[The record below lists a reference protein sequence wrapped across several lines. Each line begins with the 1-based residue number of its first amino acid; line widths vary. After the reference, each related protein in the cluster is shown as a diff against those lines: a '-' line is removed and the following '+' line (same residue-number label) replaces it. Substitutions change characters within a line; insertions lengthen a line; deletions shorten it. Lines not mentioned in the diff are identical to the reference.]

1 MSSAKARC
9 KAGNYPRSL
18 ANFWRVFVV
27 PIQHIHPILVH
38 FPIVLIYTLVAI
50 DLVALAGGS
59 AVTGKSGAGTISTF
73 VALAAGVFA
82 IGTWFFGGLA
92 LDHAEAAGFS
102 SDIAEI
108 HESLGGITAFAFLIW
123 GLVRLALWIRNREFR
138 AVTITIPLIEIGGA
152 VLVTATAYYGGL
164 LVYELGVNVAKAAI
178 AG

>member
-1 MSSAKARC
+1 M
-9 KAGNYPRSL
+9 
-18 ANFWRVFVV
+18 V

-38 FPIVLIYTLVAI
+38 FPIVLIYTLAAI

-59 AVTGKSGAGTISTF
+59 AVTRRSGAGTISTF

-82 IGTWFFGGLA
+82 VGTWIFGGLA

-102 SDIAEI
+102 SDVAEI
-108 HESLGGITAFAFLIW
+108 HESLGGITAIAFLIW

-138 AVTITIPLIEIGGA
+138 AVTIAIPLIEIAGTM
-152 VLVTATAYYGGL
+152 LVTATAYYGGL

>member
-1 MSSAKARC
+1 M
-9 KAGNYPRSL
+9 
-18 ANFWRVFVV
+18 V

-38 FPIVLIYTLVAI
+38 FPIVLIYTLAAI
-50 DLVALAGGS
+50 DLLALAGGS
-59 AVTGKSGAGTISTF
+59 AVTRRSGAGTISTF

-82 IGTWFFGGLA
+82 VGTWIFGGLA

-108 HESLGGITAFAFLIW
+108 HESLGGITAIAFLIW

-138 AVTITIPLIEIGGA
+138 AVTIAIPLIEIAGTM
-152 VLVTATAYYGGL
+152 LVTATAYYGGL

>member
-1 MSSAKARC
+1 
-9 KAGNYPRSL
+9 
-18 ANFWRVFVV
+18 VV
-27 PIQHIHPILVH
+27 PTQHIHPILVH
-38 FPIVLIYTLVAI
+38 FPIVLIYTLAAI

-59 AVTGKSGAGTISTF
+59 AVTRRSGAGTISTF

-82 IGTWFFGGLA
+82 VGTWIFGGLA

-108 HESLGGITAFAFLIW
+108 HESLGGITAIAFLIW

-138 AVTITIPLIEIGGA
+138 AVTIAIPLIEIAGTM
-152 VLVTATAYYGGL
+152 LVTATAYYGGL

>member
-1 MSSAKARC
+1 MI
-9 KAGNYPRSL
+9 
-18 ANFWRVFVV
+18 

-38 FPIVLIYTLVAI
+38 FPIVLIYMLVAI
-50 DLVALAGGS
+50 DLVALVGGS
-59 AVTGKSGAGTISTF
+59 AVTRRSGAGTISTF

-108 HESLGGITAFAFLIW
+108 HESLGGITAFAFMIW
-123 GLVRLALWIRNREFR
+123 GLVRLALWVRNRDMR
-138 AVTITIPLIEIGGA
+138 VVTIAIPLIEAGGA
-152 VLVTATAYYGGL
+152 MLVTATAYYGGL
-164 LVYELGVNVAKAAI
+164 LVYELGVNVAKSAI

>member
-1 MSSAKARC
+1 M
-9 KAGNYPRSL
+9 
-18 ANFWRVFVV
+18 V

-38 FPIVLIYTLVAI
+38 FPIVLIYTLAAI

-59 AVTGKSGAGTISTF
+59 AVTRRSGAGTISTF
-73 VALAAGVFA
+73 VALAAGVFSL
-82 IGTWFFGGLA
+82 GTWFFGGLA

-108 HESLGGITAFAFLIW
+108 HESLGGITAIAFLIW

-138 AVTITIPLIEIGGA
+138 AVTIAIPLIEIAGTM
-152 VLVTATAYYGGL
+152 LVTATAYYGGL

>member
-1 MSSAKARC
+1 M
-9 KAGNYPRSL
+9 
-18 ANFWRVFVV
+18 V
-27 PIQHIHPILVH
+27 PTQHIHPILVH
-38 FPIVLIYTLVAI
+38 FPIVLIYTLAAI

-59 AVTGKSGAGTISTF
+59 AVTRRSGAGTISTF

-82 IGTWFFGGLA
+82 VGTWIFGGLA

-108 HESLGGITAFAFLIW
+108 HESLGGITAIAFLIW

-138 AVTITIPLIEIGGA
+138 AVTIAIPLIEIAGTM
-152 VLVTATAYYGGL
+152 LVTATAYYGGL

>member
-1 MSSAKARC
+1 M
-9 KAGNYPRSL
+9 
-18 ANFWRVFVV
+18 V

-164 LVYELGVNVAKAAI
+164 LVYELGVNVAKTAI